1 MSVSERHKRPKDP
14 LDHEPAAVTVAR
26 EEAGLTRARLAAELQ
41 VSAGLVSEIE
51 KGTRNATPAR
61 IEQIARILRCP
72 PDDLKRKD
80 TQPGPRHAI
89 VCARC
94 SQLWAS
100 GHECPPVANGEA
112 A

>member
-1 MSVSERHKRPKDP
+1 MSVTERHRPPKDP

-26 EEAGLTRARLAAELQ
+26 EEAGLTRAQLAAELQ

-51 KGTRNATPAR
+51 KGTRNARPER
-61 IEQIARILRCP
+61 IEQIAKILGCP
-72 PDDLKRKD
+72 PGDLKRKD
-80 TQPGPRHAI
+80 GQPGPRLAI

-94 SQLWAS
+94 SELWAS
-100 GHECPPVANGEA
+100 GHECPPQANGEA